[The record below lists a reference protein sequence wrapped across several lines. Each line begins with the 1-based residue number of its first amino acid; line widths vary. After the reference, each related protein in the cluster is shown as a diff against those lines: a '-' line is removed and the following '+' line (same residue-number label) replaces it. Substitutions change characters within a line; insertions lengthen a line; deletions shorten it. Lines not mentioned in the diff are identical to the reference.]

1 MRNWYY
7 CPYCGDVTSYPS
19 EKCDMCGMGNYIETD
34 IVFDLMSPKSLDE
47 EKKYI
52 YEKYKIKD
60 SPLYNEEAVQRRLI
74 QEKAND
80 FRAER
85 ENTQKLTERNSA
97 PLRCPKCNSTQVSIG
112 QRGFTI
118 TTGFLGSNKTMNR
131 CGNCGYKWYPKEK

>member
-1 MRNWYY
+1 MDYWYY
-7 CPYCGDVTSYPS
+7 CPCCGYIKPHKSD
-19 EKCDMCGMGNYIETD
+19 KCKMCGIGEYIETD
-34 IVFDLMSPKSLDE
+34 FEFNFKRPHSEV
-47 EKKYI
+47 KKEI

-60 SPLYNEEAVQRRLI
+60 NPLYNEEAVQRRLI

-80 FRAER
+80 FRTER
-85 ENTQKLTERNSA
+85 ENTQKLAERNSA

-131 CGNCGYKWYPKEK
+131 CGNCGHKWYPKEK

>member
-7 CPYCGDVTSYPS
+7 CPYCGDIDAYPS
-19 EKCDMCGMGNYIETD
+19 KKCSMCGMGEYIETD
-34 IVFDLMSPKSLDE
+34 FEFNFKRPHSEV
-47 EKKYI
+47 KKEI

-60 SPLYNEEAVQRRLI
+60 NPLYNEEAVQRRLI

-85 ENTQKLTERNSA
+85 KTTQKLAERNSA
-97 PLRCPKCNSTQVSIG
+97 PLHCPKCNSTQISIG

-131 CGNCGYKWYPKEK
+131 CGNCGYKWYPKG